1 MFRTCWPLFILVTE
15 EKGLQLNKKFWRL
28 LVRSFIIC
36 CFVVLSVCLINCC
49 TFCVEKLAGFVC
61 ICMKLRNRLE
71 EELSMSLTEF
81 KHFIDEEMIT
91 VMRQMDAPSQ
101 IFDYLYLGS
110 EWNASNLDE
119 LKKNG

>member
-1 MFRTCWPLFILVTE
+1 MHYLLNCTLPYLYKSIYIQLPVTAACSVE
-15 EKGLQLNKKFWRL
+15 Q
-28 LVRSFIIC
+28 VAYS
-36 CFVVLSVCLINCC
+36 VV
-49 TFCVEKLAGFVC
+49 FCA
-61 ICMKLRNRLE
+61 KLRNHLE

-119 LKKNG
+119 LKKIGYVLSTALMKGVITDLKQ

>member
-1 MFRTCWPLFILVTE
+1 
-15 EKGLQLNKKFWRL
+15 
-28 LVRSFIIC
+28 
-36 CFVVLSVCLINCC
+36 
-49 TFCVEKLAGFVC
+49 
-61 ICMKLRNRLE
+61 
-71 EELSMSLTEF
+71 MSLTEF

-119 LKKNG
+119 LKKLGYALSFSSKRYPGAIFPKNLKFPLSSFMSFS